1 MKTAV
6 RAEVVD
12 EAIDA
17 YVEWREE
24 CLFLV
29 DAYNRWSSEADRDRR
44 LAFAAYRA
52 ALDREQQ
59 ACSVY
64 KSRCDRLTREL
75 TPGRGPIGRLLRR
88 RLQPRPAAWSSPG

>member
-6 RAEVVD
+6 RAEVID
-12 EAIDA
+12 ELVDA

-24 CLFLV
+24 CLALAG
-29 DAYNRWSSEADRDRR
+29 AYERWSGEADRDRR

-64 KSRCDRLTREL
+64 ETRCNRAAREL
-75 TPGRGPIGRLLRR
+75 TCGRGAIARLRR
-88 RLQPRPAAWSSPG
+88 RRRQPRPAAA

>member
-6 RAEVVD
+6 RDEVVD
-12 EAIDA
+12 EAIGA

-24 CLFLV
+24 SLALAG
-29 DAYNRWSSEADRDRR
+29 AYERWLHESARDRR

-64 KSRCDRLTREL
+64 ESRCDRIAREL
-75 TPGRGPIGRLLRR
+75 TSGRGRIARLRR
-88 RLQPRPAAWSSPG
+88 RRRRPRPAAA

>member
-1 MKTAV
+1 MRTAV
-6 RAEVVD
+6 RTGLVD
-12 EAIDA
+12 ELVDA

-24 CLFLV
+24 CLVLAG
-29 DAYNRWSSEADRDRR
+29 AYERWSSEANRDRR

-64 KSRCDRLTREL
+64 ESRCNRVAREL
-75 TPGRGPIGRLLRR
+75 TSGRGPIARLRR
-88 RLQPRPAAWSSPG
+88 RRRQPRPAAA

>member
-6 RAEVVD
+6 RAEVID

-29 DAYNRWSSEADRDRR
+29 DAYQRWLSEADRDRR

-59 ACSVY
+59 ASSVY
-64 KSRCDRLTREL
+64 ESRCDRVAREL
-75 TPGRGPIGRLLRR
+75 ISGRGPIARLRR
-88 RLQPRPAAWSSPG
+88 RRHQPRPAAA